1 MKVAIDARGVHSKLQ
16 GIGRHVLNL
25 LLGLS
30 FRESDLEFV
39 VFYNDPLARKLVE
52 RGGGP
57 YRGRFQWVRSM
68 AGPGNMLER
77 AEIPWLLKIHRANL
91 FHNVGGVGV
100 WTANVPVVTTVHELS
115 ALRFDGR
122 ADQDRT
128 RRTLKDSSL
137 IIAVSQSVAAE
148 IESHFNISRPKIRVI
163 LNGVDPWYNER
174 VSETEI
180 RAMRERFKLHGK
192 YFLCVTAAKPSKNA
206 ALVQRL
212 ASSWAGPEQFVFT
225 IPGVE
230 SEKLRYL
237 DIVDDTWLRPL
248 YAASSAVI
256 VPSLYEGFS
265 LPPIEALAAGGVP
278 VVSDIEPHKE
288 TLSDVVL
295 PEQFF
300 DPKSEDAL
308 ARSLRQ
314 ALDGGETIKSLN
326 QEKFRI
332 ARDRFSFRETA
343 DQIHAVYHEALK
355 GVR

>member
-1 MKVAIDARGVHSKLQ
+1 MKVAIDARGVHSKMQ

-57 YRGRFQWVRSM
+57 FRGRFQWIRSM
-68 AGPGNMLER
+68 AGPGQMLER
-77 AEIPWLLKIHRANL
+77 AEIPWLLRIHRADL
-91 FHNVGGVGV
+91 FHDVGGVGV
-100 WTANVPVVTTVHELS
+100 WTANVPIITTVHELS
-115 ALRFDGR
+115 AMRFDVSV
-122 ADQDRT
+122 DSDKI
-128 RRTLKDSSL
+128 RRGLRDSNL
-137 IIAVSQSVAAE
+137 LIAVSQSVATE
-148 IESHFNISRPKIRVI
+148 IESHFSISRPKIRI
-163 LNGVDPWYNER
+163 ISNGIDPWYNER
-174 VSETEI
+174 VTENEI
-180 RAMRERFKLHGK
+180 RAMRERFKLQGR
-192 YFLCVTAAKPSKNA
+192 YFLCVTATKPSKNA
-206 ALVQRL
+206 AMVQRL
-212 ASSWAGPEQFVFT
+212 ASNWSGAEQFVFT

-265 LPPIEALAAGGVP
+265 LPPIEALATGSIP
-278 VVSDIEPHKE
+278 VVSDIAPHRE
-288 TLSDVVL
+288 ALGDIL
-295 PEQFF
+295 RDEQFF
-300 DPKSEDAL
+300 DPKNEQAL
-308 ARSLRQ
+308 ARSLQQ
-314 ALDGGETIKSLN
+314 AVDGGETTKRLL
-326 QEKFRI
+326 QEKFRV

-343 DQIHAVYHEALK
+343 EQIHAVYHEALK